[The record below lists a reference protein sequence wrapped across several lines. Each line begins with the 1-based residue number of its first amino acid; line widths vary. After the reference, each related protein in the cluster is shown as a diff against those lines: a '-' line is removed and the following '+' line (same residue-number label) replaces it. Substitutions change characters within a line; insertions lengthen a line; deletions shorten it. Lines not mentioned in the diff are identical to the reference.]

1 MLYNI
6 SINQKAIVEHNYH
19 NKTDLVDWAIISYL
33 ASWYFTQNKKT
44 IFVQDDAI
52 NYIWLNY
59 NHLINSMPLLGIKSK
74 TAISER
80 ISKLKKLKLIK
91 TFKTQDNNLYF
102 ILTPLC
108 MEIAYLSN
116 KDKDLSETN
125 TEDIDNEDK
134 TGSEKQLSNL
144 DEQAIQVGRTPL
156 YKLDEQHNNNINN
169 NNIYNNNSNKLLEKE
184 QSIEVLFSNNLLVSG
199 ENSLTKTKSNSV
211 YSVYLSYIK
220 HWKIRYN
227 TLKEPALTKKLSG
240 QIKLLLRDFKD
251 MREIDKMLEAFIS
264 CDEGYLISKM
274 HDFGL
279 FLCDLNKWRALSNNP
294 QLAKIFTIEYAK
306 NRMYLQKKE
315 MVQKEEEKRREQ
327 ENIER
332 IRQEKIQ
339 LEIYKQEQE
348 RKKKEEQELLK
359 KQKEELERQRK
370 EEEKRLAE
378 SFRKHLEAN
387 YVERKA

>member
-1 MLYNI
+1 
-6 SINQKAIVEHNYH
+6 
-19 NKTDLVDWAIISYL
+19 
-33 ASWYFTQNKKT
+33 
-44 IFVQDDAI
+44 
-52 NYIWLNY
+52 
-59 NHLINSMPLLGIKSK
+59 
-74 TAISER
+74 
-80 ISKLKKLKLIK
+80 
-91 TFKTQDNNLYF
+91 
-102 ILTPLC
+102 
-108 MEIAYLSN
+108 
-116 KDKDLSETN
+116 
-125 TEDIDNEDK
+125 
-134 TGSEKQLSNL
+134 
-144 DEQAIQVGRTPL
+144 
-156 YKLDEQHNNNINN
+156 
-169 NNIYNNNSNKLLEKE
+169 KLLEKE